1 AELRRRYGATP
12 VKSFKDLSKVVLT
25 DFDSIDALAVKLR
38 KLTIQAF
45 PALHAD
51 AVDQVCK
58 MFFFS
63 LLPENHSAT
72 AQLLPSMLDTEKSTA
87 QLVHLA
93 RHSFEDLMAQNQAS
107 RILAV
112 APFYGQSSHSGKG
125 KGSGGK
131 GRGSGKGKGKG
142 RFGLHKPLGKP
153 FCDFCDR
160 PGHHTAQCRKLKKVK
175 QTLQEPGP
183 PPASTTVP
191 SSQVGLPMVKHH
203 GRYFLIDSGAQQSL
217 ISKRHAD
224 ELGLVLTPQETVYS
238 SLTTHFTTP
247 FRTVL
252 RILGVCLVVNVTA
265 EATLFPLSGKQ
276 IDGILG
282 CDFIATFGSVLL
294 TTTLSGTHGPTV
306 KAVLPDSPLTP
317 ISFPCPPHPSVSGSA
332 LAIPSCDEVTAEI
345 VRKDFT
351 VRRYRR
357 SDGSQYWQCTWVWKS
372 PEAAQRAARFRPA
385 VYQAQ
390 FDQFPPA

>member
-1 AELRRRYGATP
+1 EESQATPRQVDAAAAVTRDRHALPPGAQPASASSSSSTAKAPVRPGFAAKSSPAARPSLTIGIPIRRSPPPPAPPAKQAGVPTPAAREFTAAVAATHYGQSLVGSDHHQVGSLKRYAFNWDGSSKGQTDVEEFLDKLNIIATGLQLSDEATLCLLTLSVTDGAYATVSSLLGRSTESAATRLTTVKAELRRRYGATP

-142 RFGLHKPLGKP
+142 RFGLHKPL
-153 FCDFCDR
+153 
-160 PGHHTAQCRKLKKVK
+160 
-175 QTLQEPGP
+175 
-183 PPASTTVP
+183 
-191 SSQVGLPMVKHH
+191 
-203 GRYFLIDSGAQQSL
+203 
-217 ISKRHAD
+217 
-224 ELGLVLTPQETVYS
+224 
-238 SLTTHFTTP
+238 
-247 FRTVL
+247 
-252 RILGVCLVVNVTA
+252 
-265 EATLFPLSGKQ
+265 
-276 IDGILG
+276 
-282 CDFIATFGSVLL
+282 
-294 TTTLSGTHGPTV
+294 
-306 KAVLPDSPLTP
+306 
-317 ISFPCPPHPSVSGSA
+317 
-332 LAIPSCDEVTAEI
+332 
-345 VRKDFT
+345 
-351 VRRYRR
+351 
-357 SDGSQYWQCTWVWKS
+357 
-372 PEAAQRAARFRPA
+372 
-385 VYQAQ
+385 
-390 FDQFPPA
+390 